1 MPFDPVDDEAPVS
14 GHRQAPIG
22 TWSPAAAP
30 EHDWESAADHVY
42 PVLRPPGTHGTKLAE
57 IDAEQLAQEGM
68 KKHALPL
75 IDPGPAG
82 LAVAYVLR
90 EPAFDVLINADHL
103 LGWGV
108 TADTLRDR
116 AIGNLRAWSEMAPWS
131 DEMQGDR
138 RLLSSDTGE
147 GGDAARILLVEV
159 RRHLAGQCGGPARVL
174 VALPDRDLLLAG
186 SLQPGDAEFAVQLT
200 SFVTDV
206 SDGAHEPIARSLFE
220 LVGEEPELVPYA
232 G

>member
-1 MPFDPVDDEAPVS
+1 MPLDPIDEDAPISGHLQAPV
-14 GHRQAPIG
+14 G

-30 EHDWESAADHVY
+30 EHDWDSAADHIF

-57 IDAEQLAQEGM
+57 IDAEQLALEGM

-82 LAVAYVLR
+82 LAIAYVLR

-108 TADTLRDR
+108 TADALRDR
-116 AIGNLRAWSEMAPWS
+116 ALENLRAWSETAPWS
-131 DEMQGDR
+131 DELQGER

-159 RRHLAGQCGGPARVL
+159 RRHLAGECGGPARVL
-174 VALPDRDLLLAG
+174 VALPDRDLLIAG
-186 SLQPGDAEFAVQLT
+186 SLQPGDADFALQLS
-200 SFVTDV
+200 SFVSDV
-206 SDGAHEPIARSLFE
+206 SDGAHEPIARDLFE
-220 LVGEEPELVPYA
+220 LIGEEPELVPYA